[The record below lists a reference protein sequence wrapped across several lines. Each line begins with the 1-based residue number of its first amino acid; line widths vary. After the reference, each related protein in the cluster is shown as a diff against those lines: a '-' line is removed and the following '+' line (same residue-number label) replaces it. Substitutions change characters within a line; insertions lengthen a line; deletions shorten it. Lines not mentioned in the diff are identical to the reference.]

1 MTSTVAF
8 TADSEVSAASRWRQ
22 YLVLALATY
31 LVFKVL
37 IHPFI
42 LSPVRHIP
50 GPWYCR
56 ISRLPLQYATYQRRR
71 TAFVTGLLDTYG
83 PIVVIAPDQ
92 VHTTDDT
99 AMKTIYDKTSIKTS
113 FYASMGSWK
122 GVTSTLGFLTYPE
135 AAPSRNNL
143 VQCFQNR
150 NLAALIDNIESHV
163 DDFIRI
169 LDQRAQA
176 NEAVDGVKNRLLA
189 NVNEEAARDFIR
201 RFHAFSTW
209 NAMKSFIPGAD
220 LLVRLVG
227 SQRWKRLR
235 ADCNDLD
242 ITAREALERWQT
254 ADADADRHDKD
265 VLSML
270 QSMNTSKASAV
281 PPEDVSAYMVE
292 MLAAGSSTTSH
303 TAAFASFLLTRHP
316 DAQRRLREEL
326 AAAFPLQDEMD
337 IRKTVDLPFLDGVL
351 RETMRMYPMI
361 PGPLERYTGSDMT
374 MSGYNVCKGVIA
386 SNAAFNQGRLPHVFP
401 EPDSWKPERWIEATE
416 EMKLNWIPF
425 GHGSR
430 ACPGSNLAMTE
441 LKYMIGKIFRK
452 FQAVIPPGHEDD
464 VLEMADVFAAG
475 SNWEAPTQPSGF
487 QLTGADTKS
496 AAAWAKDDQLP
507 GLIL

>member
-1 MTSTVAF
+1 
-8 TADSEVSAASRWRQ
+8 
-22 YLVLALATY
+22 
-31 LVFKVL
+31 
-37 IHPFI
+37 
-42 LSPVRHIP
+42 
-50 GPWYCR
+50 
-56 ISRLPLQYATYQRRR
+56 
-71 TAFVTGLLDTYG
+71 
-83 PIVVIAPDQ
+83 
-92 VHTTDDT
+92 
-99 AMKTIYDKTSIKTS
+99 MKNIYDKTSIKTS

-163 DDFIRI
+163 DDFVRL

-176 NEAVDGVKNRLLA
+176 DEAVDGVVVFRLLALDIVTDVLWGEKNRLLT
-189 NVNEEAARDFIR
+189 NVNEAAARDFIR

-242 ITAREALERWQT
+242 ITAREALERWQA
-254 ADADADRHDKD
+254 ADADADRHDRD

-326 AAAFPLQDEMD
+326 AAAFPSRDEMD
-337 IRKTVDLPFLDGVL
+337 IRKTLDLPYLDGVL

-361 PGPLERYTGSDMT
+361 PGPLERYTGRDMT
-374 MSGYNVCKGVIA
+374 MSGHKISKGVIA

-401 EPDSWKPERWIEATE
+401 EPNSWKPERWIEATE

-441 LKYMIGKIFRK
+441 LKYMIGKVFRK
-452 FQAVIPPGHEDD
+452 FRAVLPPEHEDD

-475 SNWEAPTQPSGF
+475 SKSGTCWLKF
-487 QLTGADTKS
+487 ESDSTK
-496 AAAWAKDDQLP
+496 
-507 GLIL
+507 